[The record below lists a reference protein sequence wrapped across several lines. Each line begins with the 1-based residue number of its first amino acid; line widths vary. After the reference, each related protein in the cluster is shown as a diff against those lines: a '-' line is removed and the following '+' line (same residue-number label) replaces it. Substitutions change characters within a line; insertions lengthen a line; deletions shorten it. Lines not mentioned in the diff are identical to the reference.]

1 MLDLLGVMQCVD
13 KRNRSHVT
21 YYTRWYNH
29 CFIILYIFIYSIC
42 VCVCMY
48 IYTYICIYM
57 HVYIYIS
64 VISIILIS
72 RVLYFKMERHHKK
85 ISIEKS
91 VIKLSFATSLRAS
104 ETSLSWLF
112 YIKSP
117 RRRPTEKIRRFFIII
132 IIIISFFFFEQL
144 KQNFLPRG
152 RNWINPSR

>member
-21 YYTRWYNH
+21 YYTRGD
-29 CFIILYIFIYSIC
+29 IIIVLLYYIYLYIVC
-42 VCVCMY
+42 VCVCVCVYVY
-48 IYTYICIYM
+48 IYIYM
-57 HVYIYIS
+57 YLYACIYIYIS

-104 ETSLSWLF
+104 ETSLS
-112 YIKSP
+112 
-117 RRRPTEKIRRFFIII
+117 
-132 IIIISFFFFEQL
+132 
-144 KQNFLPRG
+144 
-152 RNWINPSR
+152 

>member
-21 YYTRWYNH
+21 YYTRGD
-29 CFIILYIFIYSIC
+29 IIIVLLYYIYLYIVCVC

-85 ISIEKS
+85 ISI
-91 VIKLSFATSLRAS
+91 
-104 ETSLSWLF
+104 
-112 YIKSP
+112 
-117 RRRPTEKIRRFFIII
+117 
-132 IIIISFFFFEQL
+132 
-144 KQNFLPRG
+144 
-152 RNWINPSR
+152 

>member
-1 MLDLLGVMQCVD
+1 
-13 KRNRSHVT
+13 
-21 YYTRWYNH
+21 
-29 CFIILYIFIYSIC
+29 
-42 VCVCMY
+42 MY
-48 IYTYICIYM
+48 IYTYICIYT

-132 IIIISFFFFEQL
+132 IIIISFFSLSFFFFS
-144 KQNFLPRG
+144 FLFFSLFFFPFSSYTQSSTSFTTYVCMYKYKY
-152 RNWINPSR
+152 NII